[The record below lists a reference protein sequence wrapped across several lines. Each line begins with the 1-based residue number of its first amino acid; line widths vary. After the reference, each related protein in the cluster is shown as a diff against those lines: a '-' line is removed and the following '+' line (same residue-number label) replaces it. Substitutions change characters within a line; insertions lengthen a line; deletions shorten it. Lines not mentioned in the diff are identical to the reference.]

1 VSDHDPATPT
11 GTGVPPIADP
21 AVDPIDRAFDAVCG
35 GDQAAFAAW
44 LRLVELPLR
53 DRLRSFAQAVDV
65 EAVLQEGLLRMW
77 QLAPRVRLEGH
88 QASLRYAARLTRNLA
103 LMEARR
109 LGRMDRVDSERLA
122 ALPELRVDPP
132 PPPDPGLRRLIERC
146 LDTLPRRP
154 GEALRA
160 RIREGAWSPD
170 RELAAALRMK
180 LNTFLQN
187 IVRARRLMAD
197 CLERHGVAREEWNA

>member
-1 VSDHDPATPT
+1 VSDHDPATPA
-11 GTGVPPIADP
+11 GTDVPPPTDAP
-21 AVDPIDRAFDAVCG
+21 VDPIDRAFDAVRR

-88 QASLRYAARLTRNLA
+88 QASLRYAAHLTRNLA
-103 LMEARR
+103 LMETRH
-109 LGRMDRVDSERLA
+109 LGRMDRVDAERLA
-122 ALPELRVDPP
+122 ALPELRVEPS
-132 PPPDPGLRRLIERC
+132 PPPDPALRRLIERC
-146 LDTLPRRP
+146 LDALPGRP
-154 GEALRA
+154 REALRA
-160 RIREGAWSPD
+160 RIRDGAASPD
-170 RELAAALRMK
+170 RELAVALHMK

-187 IVRARRLMAD
+187 IVRARRQVAD
-197 CLERHGVAREEWNA
+197 CLERHGVAREEWSA